1 MEQLILPK
9 CFLFDYPSS
18 SLRKFAIL
26 DRIFLLMSLDKVA
39 K

>member
-9 CFLFDYPSS
+9 CFLFEYPSS

-26 DRIFLLMSLDKVA
+26 DRFLLMNLDKVA